1 MDLSGI
7 KEKFK
12 DTKVRVL
19 VGGGI
24 VVAGAWG
31 SCTFQGGDSSAE
43 APAVEEATPTA
54 AEEPNGKSEAAEAEA
69 EAEAEAP
76 PAE

>member
-1 MDLSGI
+1 MDFSGI
-7 KEKFK
+7 KEKLK

-31 SCTFQGGDSSAE
+31 SCTFQGGNSSAE
-43 APAVEEATPTA
+43 APAVEEAAPTPE
-54 AEEPNGKSEAAEAEA
+54 EEPKGEPEAEA

>member
-1 MDLSGI
+1 MDLTGI
-7 KEKFK
+7 KEKFA
-12 DTKVRVL
+12 DTKVKLL

-31 SCTFQGGDSSAE
+31 SCTFQSGEGIAE
-43 APAVEEATPTA
+43 APPVEEAAPTP
-54 AEEPNGKSEAAEAEA
+54 AEEPKAEAEA
-69 EAEAEAP
+69 EAEAA